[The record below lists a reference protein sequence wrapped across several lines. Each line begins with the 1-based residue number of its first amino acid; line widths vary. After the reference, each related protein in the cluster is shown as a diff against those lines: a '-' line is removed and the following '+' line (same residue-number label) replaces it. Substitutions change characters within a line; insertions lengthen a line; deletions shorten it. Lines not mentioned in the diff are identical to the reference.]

1 MAVDSLWLNLTNG
14 NDIGGGKPVLTGPS
28 IVDSDQHRPDPA
40 LHRQQQALTHVL
52 WINAAAQAWRRSTGG
67 MTATSSG
74 GSRAVTCGAAP
85 PGPATPPWS
94 MTMSSPATTPATQPT
109 KTTDAPA
116 PVKKSLF
123 ARVLTRPEIGAVAAA
138 IAIFIFF
145 FAIAPPFR
153 TLPSFSTVLYA
164 SSTIGIVA
172 VGVALLMI
180 GGEFDLSS
188 GVTVVTAAL
197 CAALV
202 SFQLSLNMWVGVLV
216 SLIVALGIGFINGY
230 LVVKT
235 KIPSF
240 LITLSTFFM
249 LRGINLGVTK
259 AATGTVAT
267 DNVSGLDGFLAAK
280 ALFASDIPL
289 GFITVKVTV
298 LWWLLFVAI
307 GTWILLRTKVGNWIF
322 AAGGNADSARA
333 VGVPVPKVKIGLFM
347 GVSFLG
353 WFYGMHLLFNFS
365 SVQSGLGIGNEFI
378 YIIAAVVGG
387 CLLTGGYGS
396 VVGAAVGAFIFG
408 MTTQGIVFAGFDPNW
423 FYTFLG
429 AMLLLAVLVN
439 LYIKNYAAT
448 RR

>member
-1 MAVDSLWLNLTNG
+1 
-14 NDIGGGKPVLTGPS
+14 
-28 IVDSDQHRPDPA
+28 
-40 LHRQQQALTHVL
+40 
-52 WINAAAQAWRRSTGG
+52 
-67 MTATSSG
+67 
-74 GSRAVTCGAAP
+74 
-85 PGPATPPWS
+85 
-94 MTMSSPATTPATQPT
+94 MSSPVATPT
-109 KTTDAPA
+109 KTSETPE
-116 PVKKSLF
+116 PVKRSM
-123 ARVLTRPEIGAVAAA
+123 ASRVLTRPEIGAVAAA

-188 GVTVVTAAL
+188 GVSVVTSAL
-197 CAALV
+197 CAALI
-202 SFQLSLNMWVGVLV
+202 SYQLSLNMWVGVLI
-216 SLIVALGIGFINGY
+216 SLVVALGIGFVNGY
-230 LVVKT
+230 LVVRT

-259 AATGTVAT
+259 AVTGTVASA
-267 DNVSGLDGFLAAK
+267 NVSELDGFKSAHAIFAANV
-280 ALFASDIPL
+280 DL
-289 GFITVKVTV
+289 GFITVNVTV
-298 LWWLLFVAI
+298 IWWLVFVALAS
-307 GTWILLRTKVGNWIF
+307 WILLRTKIGNWIF
-322 AAGGNADSARA
+322 AVGGNQDSARA
-333 VGVPVPKVKIGLFM
+333 VGVPVPRVKIGLFM
-347 GVSFLG
+347 GVSFLC

-365 SVQSGLGIGNEFI
+365 SVQSGLGVGNEFI

-387 CLLTGGYGS
+387 ALLTGGYGS
-396 VVGAAVGAFIFG
+396 AAGAAVGAFIFG

-439 LYIKNYAAT
+439 LYVKNYAST